1 MKAFRVLGLGAAA
14 VRRSA
19 GSLRVVLAAF
29 VLPLLLA
36 GGCSRGFQPR
46 DYANP
51 EALFRGAL
59 QEFERGRYANAI
71 VGFDRL
77 TLDLSSRDPLLT
89 RTYYYLGLSHEKQRE
104 FLLAA
109 QAFSRLHDGF
119 PGDTLAATAM
129 LAEGRAYQSLW
140 RKPALDADYGMKALN
155 VYRVL
160 LTTHA
165 GSPEAAEATTRI
177 ATIEDWLARK
187 DYDIGVHYL
196 RTRKAFD
203 SSVIYFKDVIETYPN
218 TPTARKAWLGMLQA
232 YQARKWKE
240 EADETCAEM
249 RRRYPDDAEVR
260 MACAGSGTAP
270 DSAGMPAA
278 PRAATVTPPRPN

>member
-1 MKAFRVLGLGAAA
+1 MSADRVPAFGGAHVMRGNAWWRVLLVA
-14 VRRSA
+14 
-19 GSLRVVLAAF
+19 LT
-29 VLPLLLA
+29 LPLLVVT
-36 GGCSRGFQPR
+36 GCSRGFQPR
-46 DYANP
+46 DFANP

-89 RTYYYLGLSHEKQRE
+89 KTYYYLGLSHEKQRE

-129 LAEGRAYQSLW
+129 LAEGRAYQALW
-140 RKPALDADYGMKALN
+140 RKPALDADYGLKALN

-240 EADETCAEM
+240 EADETCDEM
-249 RRRYPDDAEVR
+249 RRRYPEDAEVR
-260 MACAGSGTAP
+260 AACAGSGTAP
-270 DSAGMPAA
+270 DSVASVVA
-278 PRAATVTPPRPN
+278 PGATTAVSLRRN